1 MKILITAAILLSLV
15 SCSSTDVEGMKFTNK
30 TPRGISIL
38 NITKEEY
45 SRAYQSAEKH
55 CAKYYKVPRVLKTVE
70 QEQQYETQAAM
81 RTINFECV
89 KPSN

>member
-38 NITKEEY
+38 NIIKEEY
-45 SRAYQSAEKH
+45 SRAYQSADKH
-55 CAKYYKVPRVLKTVE
+55 CATYYKVPRILKIVD
-70 QEQQYETQAAM
+70 QKQNY
-81 RTINFECV
+81 
-89 KPSN
+89 

>member
-1 MKILITAAILLSLV
+1 MKILILSATLLSLI
-15 SCSSTDVEGMKFTNK
+15 SCSSTDVGMKFTNK

-38 NITKEEY
+38 NIIKEER

-55 CAKYYKVPRVLKTVE
+55 CAKYYKVPRVLKTIE
-70 QEQQYETQAAM
+70 QESLDETQAWM
-81 RTINFECV
+81 RTMNFECV